1 MTMMSLSQNEVSSTV
16 EKALRGVGIDHGRA
30 KDGGAIAAKMAA
42 FDRPFIDGLKR
53 AIEAIDQGQDN
64 DKNAL
69 SALSDG
75 LILAEY
81 AAARGWQGQL
91 LFPQFMLAAAAILA
105 EEQGIGLNVGGLDIL
120 TRDEMQIT
128 LTPDEAEK
136 PKLAQNKNIE
146 VPVKCWQE
154 IEAYAA
160 RVYVKET
167 EEKKN
172 SGAGAG
178 DIDNS

>member
-1 MTMMSLSQNEVSSTV
+1 MMMISLSQNEISGTV
-16 EKALRGVGIDHGRA
+16 EKALRGAGIDHGRA
-30 KDGGAIAAKMAA
+30 KDGGAIAAKMAS
-42 FDRPFIDGLKR
+42 FGRSFIEDLKG
-53 AIEAIDQGQDN
+53 ALAAIDKGQDN

-81 AAARGWQGQL
+81 AAIKGWQGQV

-105 EEQGIGLNVGGLDIL
+105 EEQGIGLNIEGLENLSGDKML
-120 TRDEMQIT
+120 IT
-128 LTPDEAEK
+128 LTPDEAAQS
-136 PKLAQNKNIE
+136 KLAQNQNIE
-146 VPVKCWQE
+146 IPAKCWQE
-154 IEAYAA
+154 IETYAA